1 MQEQQEGQDWHRR
14 SDCPRQQQCKTV
26 NLKSEVLAQ
35 LQAAQLVHNKVQ
47 QKEQQNRLFFGKEA
61 AQNRVI
67 CTHV

>member
-1 MQEQQEGQDWHRR
+1 
-14 SDCPRQQQCKTV
+14 V